1 MQRLM
6 LLALL
11 IALPAFTRFS
21 ADTSRERGEGDG
33 PHRAG
38 LVVRHGDGRVVTACV
53 SFSEPTITGEE
64 LLTRSG
70 LSLATAPFGLGAAVC
85 ALDGEGCQPPG
96 QGCFCHC
103 QNLGEKCTYWVY
115 SHLGDSG
122 RWQVATSGAGDYTV
136 RDGAV
141 DGWTWGG
148 DVALP
153 ALTFA
158 DVCSAPATAT
168 VAPLPTTVTLLP
180 GVTATPMSLAFTPSP
195 SPSSDRGGASSPP
208 WSAYVAFVLLGLMLV
223 GGLSWLLGR
232 QRGRGT

>member
-1 MQRLM
+1 M
-6 LLALL
+6 LLVLL
-11 IALPAFTRFS
+11 IALPALTRSS
-21 ADTSRERGEGDG
+21 ADAGRERGEGDG
-33 PHRAG
+33 PHHAG

-64 LLTRSG
+64 LLIRSG
-70 LSLATAPFGLGAAVC
+70 LSLATAPFGGLGAAVC
-85 ALDGEGCQPPG
+85 ALDGEGCRPPG

-103 QNLGEKCTYWVY
+103 QSLGEKCTYWVY
-115 SHLGDSG
+115 SHLGDDG
-122 RWQVATSGAGDYTV
+122 RWQGAASGASAYTV
-136 RDGAV
+136 HDGAV

-153 ALTFA
+153 ALTLA

-168 VAPLPTTVTLLP
+168 AAPSPVTVTPLP
-180 GVTATPMSLAFTPSP
+180 GATATPMSLVFTPSP
-195 SPSSDRGGASSPP
+195 SPSSDRGEASSPP
-208 WSAYVAFVLLGLMLV
+208 WSAYAAFVLLGLVLV